1 MSHGCYIVGYVYV
14 NADFNVNCFEHEKE
28 IIYLYPLTKFQA
40 KHYNFLSLFFHQN
53 IMHFTLMLHVNF
65 RLFNKEMAIHTL
77 SANIILWKR
86 LTV

>member
-14 NADFNVNCFEHEKE
+14 NADFNVNCCEHEKE
-28 IIYLYPLTKFQA
+28 IIYIPEQNSKPSITT
-40 KHYNFLSLFFHQN
+40 FLSLFFHQN

>member
-40 KHYNFLSLFFHQN
+40 KLHNFFKPIFSLEHHAFY
-53 IMHFTLMLHVNF
+53 
-65 RLFNKEMAIHTL
+65 FNASH
-77 SANIILWKR
+77 
-86 LTV
+86 